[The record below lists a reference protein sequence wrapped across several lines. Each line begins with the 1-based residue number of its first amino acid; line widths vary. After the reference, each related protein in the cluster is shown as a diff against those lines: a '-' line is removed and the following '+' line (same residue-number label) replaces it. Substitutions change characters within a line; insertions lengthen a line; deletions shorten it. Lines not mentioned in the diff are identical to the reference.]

1 MHAPIPAAGERSA
14 RREAVGL
21 WIANLLLDIAP
32 RLLPDGTIP
41 AAIARHLDMR
51 VIWFTLAASISTGL
65 LFGLAPAW
73 TSSAA
78 SLTKAMRAWARGHRY
93 RPRSQPPGEYGDCPC
108 GGVAGRGRP
117 AGSHVAAGGAGRPR
131 LRAPQCLDHASKL
144 AQSKHPDN
152 ARAVEFYQNEEREV
166 GNLPGVRK
174 PPAPGPRLIYWRVH
188 YYANPLP
195 APPVESDVRRSTRRR
210 SRRRR
215 RRTR

>member
-65 LFGLAPAW
+65 LFGLAPTW

-144 AQSKHPDN
+144 AQSKPS
-152 ARAVEFYQNEEREV
+152 RQ
-166 GNLPGVRK
+166 
-174 PPAPGPRLIYWRVH
+174 
-188 YYANPLP
+188 
-195 APPVESDVRRSTRRR
+195 R
-210 SRRRR
+210 SRRGVLSERGAR
-215 RRTR
+215 SREPAGSAQAPSARPQVDILARLLLCEPSALFLS